1 MRIIRLFMVL
11 LFIAALSNAVFA
23 VQTIEKGTQ
32 GTKPEHECDYIAM
45 PDSMWLAREVTF
57 NHDS

>member
-1 MRIIRLFMVL
+1 MVL

-23 VQTIEKGTQ
+23 GQTIEKGTQ